1 MRTAALAERAE
12 AERHLVAVPVR
23 HERRREDRMLLAAL
37 RELELLA
44 EAVHL
49 PDELHAAI
57 AVEHLCHVV
66 EPPDALV
73 GRLLRQ
79 FVLLR
84 RFARHERRAAHVVQM
99 LHQRYLHMLQESRA
113 PALRMR
119 THVRF
124 GTGRALGCCLLDGKF
139 QCTSSSTYSEW
150 AAQVEYSHVKSCIVH
165 SCIAQMLLQLHEYS
179 IGNIN
184 IIE

>member
-12 AERHLVAVPVR
+12 AESHLVAVPVR
-23 HERRREDRMLLAAL
+23 HERRREDRVLLAAL

-57 AVEHLCHVV
+57 AVEHRCHVG
-66 EPPDALV
+66 EPPDALI

-84 RFARHERRAAHVVQM
+84 RFPRREHRSAHVVQM
-99 LHQRYLHMLQESRA
+99 LHKRHLHVLQESGA

-119 THVRF
+119 AHVRF
-124 GTGRALGCCLLDGKF
+124 GTGRTFGCCWLDGKS

-150 AAQVEYSHVKSCIVH
+150 AAQVGVLADEVLHRTQLI
-165 SCIAQMLLQLHEYS
+165 QMLLQLHEYS